1 MFLGGIVSIYVL
13 TILSNEYIIKPQF
26 DINKILFVISIL
38 TYPII
43 DIIRV
48 FFLRLSKG
56 RSPFVADKNHI
67 HHILLKRLSSHIKSV
82 LVIIIISLLSLIIF
96 QFLKI

>member
-1 MFLGGIVSIYVL
+1 MFLGGVVSIYVL

-48 FFLRLSKG
+48 F
-56 RSPFVADKNHI
+56 
-67 HHILLKRLSSHIKSV
+67 
-82 LVIIIISLLSLIIF
+82 
-96 QFLKI
+96 